1 MDPSSPKQITV
12 KTKHALSRLQYLSQK
27 HDIGSKQW
35 SKVVANWFLTNI
47 SIHSIG
53 ASNLINFLN
62 QSTPQQMKED
72 PLPLPLPTTSPRSS
86 SKTRETWISPHAY
99 QATKSTSVDEERR
112 VRQQRLSIS
121 KFRRQ
126 SLRECVVL
134 KNLVLDCT
142 IKLFIL
148 VNLTYI
154 HYPMDTLFLLS
165 YTHVFFKYCFDY
177 HQIFITINL
186 TYI

>member
-47 SIHSIG
+47 SIHEVG
-53 ASNLINFLN
+53 ASFLIKFLN
-62 QSTPQQMKED
+62 QQEEEEES
-72 PLPLPLPTTSPRSS
+72 LPLPTTSPRSS

-112 VRQQRLSIS
+112 VRQQRLSMS
-121 KFRRQ
+121 TFRRQ
-126 SLRECVVL
+126 SLRKCV
-134 KNLVLDCT
+134 
-142 IKLFIL
+142 
-148 VNLTYI
+148 
-154 HYPMDTLFLLS
+154 S
-165 YTHVFFKYCFDY
+165 
-177 HQIFITINL
+177 
-186 TYI
+186 